1 MVLRRVLIVF
11 LHFLTNVII
20 QDIIFVSIWGLA
32 LHDTT
37 LVDLVFCIFL
47 TTIVLSV
54 DFTGSSLLQRNSE
67 KPKRIIHFIYLLFAL
82 PIIVWLVF
90 GVTQSLTSEMN
101 SLFSLVMTLVTEA
114 GLFFERI
121 ALVRK
126 T

>member
-37 LVDLVFCIFL
+37 LVDLVFCILL

-67 KPKRIIHFIYLLFAL
+67 KPKRIIHFIDLLFAL

-90 GVTQSLTSEMN
+90 GVTQSLTLEMN

>member
-67 KPKRIIHFIYLLFAL
+67 KPKRIIHFIDLLFAL

-90 GVTQSLTSEMN
+90 GVTQSLTLEMN

-114 GLFFERI
+114 WLFFERI

>member
-20 QDIIFVSIWGLA
+20 QVIIFVSIWGLA

-67 KPKRIIHFIYLLFAL
+67 KPKRIIHFIDLLYAL

-90 GVTQSLTSEMN
+90 GETQSLTLEMN

>member
-1 MVLRRVLIVF
+1 VVLRRVLIVF

-67 KPKRIIHFIYLLFAL
+67 KPKRIIHFIDLLFAL

-90 GVTQSLTSEMN
+90 GVTQSLTLEMN